1 MSSSKPTP
9 FNEQQVAEYE
19 RRRYRGLDQR
29 LVHWRETRI
38 LSRWLKDLAGKSDFP
53 GLCLDAPCGYGR
65 FSQLILASGF
75 NLISADLS
83 FSMVQRARKRGF
95 NGHFPIGIVINLL
108 AAFPFADRC
117 FDLVLALRFFH
128 HLHSTEE
135 RQHVL
140 AEIGRVTRRWAIVSF
155 YRKQPLHELQRKL
168 RRRLRPSATRIS
180 MLPLATFSRETA
192 LAGFRLKKISAL
204 WPGLHAQHFALLEK
218 IE

>member
-1 MSSSKPTP
+1 MSSSKPIP
-9 FNEQQVAEYE
+9 FNDQQVAEYE

-38 LSRWLKDLAGKSDFP
+38 LSRWLKDLARTSEFP

-65 FSQLILASGF
+65 FSQHILASGF
-75 NLISADLS
+75 NLVSADLS
-83 FSMVQRARKRGF
+83 LSMVKRALKRGF

-108 AAFPFADRC
+108 ADFPFADHS
-117 FDLVLALRFFH
+117 FDLVLSLRFFH

-140 AEIGRVTRRWAIVSF
+140 VEIGRVTTRWAIVSF

-168 RRRLRPSATRIS
+168 RRWLRPSPTRIS
-180 MLPLATFSRETA
+180 MLSLATFSREAA